1 MRKEKYTPKE
11 MIDALTAAK
20 GMVYVAAR
28 KLECSA
34 QTVYTYAEK
43 YPAVKEAMKQERGL
57 MVDIA
62 EIALYKAV
70 QNGEPWAVS
79 LTLKTIGKD
88 RGYTER
94 QEITGADGGPLN
106 VRVEDIHNLSDDELN
121 AISQA

>member
-1 MRKEKYTPKE
+1 MRKEKYTQKE

-94 QEITGADGGPLN
+94 QEITGADGGALEVAVKGYVN
-106 VRVEDIHNLSDDELN
+106 VNPDDL
-121 AISQA
+121 